1 MGKSAMSKMQQYLD
15 KLDALSPDQTMLK
28 SSKVLL
34 FLSGSSHLDCA
45 SLTEGQL
52 EFLEQICPSDFSV
65 VPSNFPFNQGFE
77 HERQTQVSLL
87 TASISNIRYYWHT
100 LYNSRFQEAL
110 QRHLSPLLD
119 VEEAVIICKSSGL
132 NMLTQ
137 WLEDLGE
144 ENLPFRLRVIALGP
158 VSRRL
163 LNRKDID
170 SLVIK
175 GRKDIYSRCLDG
187 HLADVIVDSNHF
199 DYEYRED
206 VKGLVYEWIRKSDKD

>member
-1 MGKSAMSKMQQYLD
+1 MSKMKQYLD
-15 KLDALSPDQTMLK
+15 KLDALSLDQTLIE

-45 SLTEGQL
+45 SLTAGQL
-52 EFLEQICPSDFSV
+52 EFLEQICPPDFSV
-65 VPSNFPFNQGFE
+65 VASNFPFNQRFE

-87 TASISNIRYYWHT
+87 TASISNIRYYWQT
-100 LYNSRFQEAL
+100 LYNSRFQKAL
-110 QRHLSPLLD
+110 QQHFSPLLD

-137 WLEDLGE
+137 WLEGLGK
-144 ENLPFRLRVIALGP
+144 ENLPIRLRVIALGP

-163 LNRKDID
+163 LTRKDID
-170 SLVIK
+170 LLVIK
-175 GRKDIYSRCLDG
+175 GRKDIYSRFLDG
-187 HLADVIVDSNHF
+187 HPADVMVDSNHF

-206 VKGLVYEWIRKSDKD
+206 VKGLVYDWIRKSDKD

>member
-1 MGKSAMSKMQQYLD
+1 MGKSAMSKMKQYLD
-15 KLDALSPDQTMLK
+15 KLDALSPDQTLLK
-28 SSKVLL
+28 SSKALL

-52 EFLEQICPSDFSV
+52 EQICPSDFSV
-65 VPSNFPFNQGFE
+65 VPSNFPFNQRFE
-77 HERQTQVSLL
+77 HGRQIQVALL
-87 TASISNIRYYWHT
+87 NASISNIRYYWHT

-119 VEEAVIICKSSGL
+119 AEDAVIICKSSGL

-137 WLEDLGE
+137 WLEGLGE
-144 ENLPFRLRVIALGP
+144 ENLPIRLRVIALGP

-206 VKGLVYEWIRKSDKD
+206 VKGLVYDWIRKSDKD

>member
-1 MGKSAMSKMQQYLD
+1 MGKSAMSKMKQYLD

-34 FLSGSSHLDCA
+34 FLSGSSHLESA
-45 SLTEGQL
+45 SLTAGQL
-52 EFLEQICPSDFSV
+52 KFLEQICSSDFSV
-65 VPSNFPFNQGFE
+65 APSNFPFNQGFE
-77 HERQTQVSLL
+77 HGRQNQVSLL

-100 LYNSRFQEAL
+100 LYNPRFQKAL

-119 VEEAVIICKSSGL
+119 AEEAVIICKSSGL

-137 WLEDLGE
+137 WLEGLGE
-144 ENLPFRLRVIALGP
+144 ENLSIRLRVIALGP
-158 VSRRL
+158 VSQRL

-170 SLVIK
+170 LLVIK

-206 VKGLVYEWIRKSDKD
+206 VKGLVYDWIRKSDKD

>member
-1 MGKSAMSKMQQYLD
+1 MGKSAMSKMKQYLD
-15 KLDALSPDQTMLK
+15 KLDALSLDQTMLK

-45 SLTEGQL
+45 SLTAGQL
-52 EFLEQICPSDFSV
+52 EFLEQISQSDFSV
-65 VPSNFPFNQGFE
+65 VPSNFPFNQRFE

-87 TASISNIRYYWHT
+87 TASVSNIRYYWQT
-100 LYNSRFQEAL
+100 LYNSRFQKAL
-110 QRHLSPLLD
+110 QQHFSPLLG
-119 VEEAVIICKSSGL
+119 VEDAVIICKSSGL

-144 ENLPFRLRVIALGP
+144 ENLPFRLRVISLGP

-170 SLVIK
+170 ILVIK
-175 GRKDIYSRCLDG
+175 GRKDVYSRFLDG
-187 HLADVIVDSNHF
+187 HPADVIVDSNHF

-206 VKGLVYEWIRKSDKD
+206 VKGLVYDWIRKSDKD

>member
-1 MGKSAMSKMQQYLD
+1 MGKSAMSKMKQYLD
-15 KLDALSPDQTMLK
+15 KLDALSPDQTLIE

-34 FLSGSSHLDCA
+34 FLSGSSHLESA
-45 SLTEGQL
+45 SLTVGQL
-52 EFLEQICPSDFSV
+52 EFLEQICPSGFSV
-65 VPSNFPFNQGFE
+65 VASNFPFNQRFE

-87 TASISNIRYYWHT
+87 IASISNIRYYWNT

-110 QRHLSPLLD
+110 QRHLSPLLG
-119 VEEAVIICKSSGL
+119 VEDAVIICKSSGL

-137 WLEDLGE
+137 WLEGLGE
-144 ENLPFRLRVIALGP
+144 EKLPFRLRVIALGP

>member
-1 MGKSAMSKMQQYLD
+1 MGKSAMSKMKQYLD
-15 KLDALSPDQTMLK
+15 KMNTLSLDQTLIE

-34 FLSGSSHLDCA
+34 FLSGSSHLNCA
-45 SLTEGQL
+45 SLTAGQL
-52 EFLEQICPSDFSV
+52 EFLEQICPPDFSV
-65 VPSNFPFNQGFE
+65 VASNFPFNQGFE
-77 HERQTQVSLL
+77 HERQTQISLL
-87 TASISNIRYYWHT
+87 NASISNIRYYWHT
-100 LYNSRFQEAL
+100 LSNSRFQEAL

-119 VEEAVIICKSSGL
+119 AEEAVIICKSSGL

-137 WLEDLGE
+137 WLEGFCE
-144 ENLPFRLRVIALGP
+144 ENLPIRLRVIAMGP

-170 SLVIK
+170 LLVIK
-175 GRKDIYSRCLDG
+175 GKKDIYSRCLDG
-187 HLADVIVDSNHF
+187 HPADVVVDSNHF